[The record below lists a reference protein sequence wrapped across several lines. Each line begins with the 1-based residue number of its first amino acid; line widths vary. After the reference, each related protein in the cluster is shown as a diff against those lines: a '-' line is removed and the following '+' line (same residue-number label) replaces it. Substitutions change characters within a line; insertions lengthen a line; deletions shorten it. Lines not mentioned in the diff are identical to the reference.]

1 MSGMKHRIFN
11 VAVLLAAGLFWVA
24 CSDDETALESRLSVS
39 DFYPAVVMEGIEV
52 TVTGTG
58 MSDMT
63 EVVFPGGVP
72 ATDVTIVDERTLT
85 AIVPSGIAD
94 VEEPLTLRDADDV
107 VQSRQMM
114 RKAQPAFKAY
124 QFTAAEG
131 AMMGTNMTIQGNDL
145 LLAEELVFTLED
157 ESFTMGPLDFTR
169 KSNTD
174 IKFMVP
180 EDAPMGEGVHVKL
193 VFENGTELALPDLE
207 IINGNIPD
215 DYREPVSRRAIML
228 NDFEMHDDDYYHDPA
243 ACIYNTWWNPAD
255 ANGECAGIIK
265 TDEWDGNQYMYFQRT
280 LSGWTLSCGCYDL
293 DPVENIENY
302 VIKLDVLMEEGTV
315 WNGLMVGL
323 QAVIGGHWCWIGD
336 NYFPEIYGAWFTVTW
351 NLPADWTGTAP
362 LTDVNGF
369 YGGYMVAGVGIDN
382 YRLEPKE

>member
-1 MSGMKHRIFN
+1 MSDMKHRIFN

-24 CSDDETALESRLSVS
+24 CSEDETASESRLSVS

-63 EVVFPGGVP
+63 EVVFPGGVA
-72 ATDVTIVDERTLT
+72 ATEVTIVDERTLT
-85 AIVPSGIAD
+85 AIVPAGIAD

-124 QFTAAEG
+124 QFTTAEG
-131 AMMGTNMTIQGNDL
+131 ALMGTNMTIQGSDL

-157 ESFTMGPLDFTR
+157 ESLTMGPLDFTR
-169 KSNTD
+169 KSDTD

-180 EDAPMGEGVHVKL
+180 EDAPTGEGVHVKL
-193 VFENGTELALPDLE
+193 VFENGAELALPDLE

-215 DYREPVSRRAIML
+215 DYREPVSTRAIML
-228 NDFEMHDDDYYHDPA
+228 NDFEVHDYHDPV
-243 ACIYNTWWNPAD
+243 ACITNTWWNPAD

-265 TDEWDGNQYMYFQRT
+265 TDEWDGNSYMYYQRD
-280 LSGWTLSCGCYDL
+280 LKDWTLSCACYDHGT
-293 DPVENIENY
+293 VENIENY
-302 VIKLDVLMEEGTV
+302 VIKLDVKMEDWTDYAA
-315 WNGLMVGL
+315 MQDYAI
-323 QAVIGGHWCWIGD
+323 QAVIGDHWCWVGA
-336 NYFPEIYGAWFTVTW
+336 NYFPDIKGAWFTVTW
-351 NLPADWTGTAP
+351 NLPADFTGNYEIGTK
-362 LTDVNGF
+362 VNGF
-369 YGGYMVAGVGIDN
+369 FGGLMPTGIGIDN
-382 YRLEPKE
+382 FRLEPK